1 MKKIPPAPIL
11 PRGRVVHWTRQ
22 QLEKLNKEEL
32 QALLE
37 NAVRLQETEV
47 AELCRLILRAR
58 PRGAAA
64 AG

>member
-1 MKKIPPAPIL
+1 MKKIPPPPVL
-11 PRGRVVHWTRQ
+11 PRGRIASWTRQ
-22 QLEKLNKEEL
+22 QLEKLKKDEL
-32 QALLE
+32 EALLA

-58 PRGAAA
+58 PRGTAA